1 MKYLFIFL
9 LFINSCGGDY
19 EKNLNKKITKEN
31 DRIQKD
37 TFISNNETLIYV

>member
-1 MKYLFIFL
+1 MKYLFL
-9 LFINSCGGDY
+9 LFINSCGGDN